1 MIFIDSSA
9 FVSLVVEKES
19 FHTKSIQWW
28 EYNKGKAFVTSNFV
42 VAETLGWIRH
52 KVGKSQAITLGTFL
66 FSSKGLVI
74 EQVKL
79 PDQEDAW
86 NLFQEIDGRG
96 ISMIDCMSFV
106 LMKRFKI
113 KEVFTFDQDF
123 HTIGFK
129 VLP

>member
-19 FHTKSIQWW
+19 FHSKAIQWW
-28 EYNKGKAFVTSNFV
+28 EYNKGKTLVTSNFV

-52 KVGKSQAITLGTFL
+52 RVGKSQAVTLGTFL
-66 FSSKGLVI
+66 FSTKGLII
-74 EQVKL
+74 EQIKL
-79 PDQEDAW
+79 LDQQNAW
-86 NLFQEIDGRG
+86 KLFQETDGRG

-106 LMKRFKI
+106 LMKRLKI
-113 KEVFTFDQDF
+113 KEVFTFDRDF
-123 HTIGFK
+123 HTLGFK

>member
-9 FVSLVVEKES
+9 FVSLVVEKDS
-19 FHTKSIQWW
+19 FHIRAIQWW
-28 EYNKGKAFVTSNFV
+28 EYNKGKELVTSNFV

-52 KVGKSQAITLGTFL
+52 RVGKIQAVTLGTFL
-66 FSSKGLVI
+66 FSTKGLMI
-74 EQVKL
+74 EQVSL
-79 PDQEDAW
+79 FDQQDAW
-86 NLFQEIDGRG
+86 KLFQETDGRG